1 MWRIGA
7 RCGCGHRVGVGRCK
21 RFSKESSNGPL
32 VGRDQRQHRFL
43 QALVVCRRLF
53 SQAQQQLAGRIRVVE
68 GAVWPGLRKTHL
80 DRKQREAVAGCG
92 RQHDACDVQ
101 CVEDLLGRG
110 PEAGRGQEVDV
121 QTRSVANRLT
131 TAKKFRQL
139 AQRVLRAC
147 CTAELLR
154 LDAGESKDCFRH
166 RASWVDQSLEGAGD
180 AIGGECDSADLDDTI
195 TGRVETSG
203 LEVYS
208 CVLRH
213 GPLDSTCARRCPAR
227 RPLLKGHGLE
237 RRLLYL
243 RAMQTGAIE
252 APKRLEDLHVRRDLV
267 ASLMLRTLAFSDQ
280 LSGAALETRLSL
292 PFETLQPL
300 IEEFQKTQLMDTLGF
315 SNDPSVEGRPIPVR
329 MNYTVSSAGRQRAA
343 EMSAVQTR
351 YLGPCPI
358 AFDDYLALV
367 RSQVTGKANVTDASL
382 KKALGTL
389 ELEQHVIDQIGGAMV
404 SRASLFIF
412 GAPGNGKSTIT
423 ERMALLMGAPVEIP
437 HAVAVGDEIIRV
449 IDPVYHKI
457 ADGAQPI
464 DRRLGKVER
473 PVVVAGGELKL
484 VQLDL
489 TYDASNRYYEAP
501 LQWKANAG
509 VFVIDDFG
517 RQEVP
522 PMRLLNRFIV
532 PMEKKVDYL
541 DLSASGRKIELP
553 FLCQVVFSTNLS
565 PTELV
570 DEAFLR
576 RMAYKIGVGNPSP
589 EAFGRILPY
598 ECDRRGVL
606 FDEKAIGYLLNN
618 LNGKKPLRGSHP
630 RALIARLVDLANYR
644 QEPPR
649 LTPQTLKEAFDACF
663 NPALG
668 SLTEDN
674 WARPAIN

>member
-1 MWRIGA
+1 
-7 RCGCGHRVGVGRCK
+7 
-21 RFSKESSNGPL
+21 
-32 VGRDQRQHRFL
+32 
-43 QALVVCRRLF
+43 
-53 SQAQQQLAGRIRVVE
+53 
-68 GAVWPGLRKTHL
+68 
-80 DRKQREAVAGCG
+80 
-92 RQHDACDVQ
+92 
-101 CVEDLLGRG
+101 
-110 PEAGRGQEVDV
+110 
-121 QTRSVANRLT
+121 
-131 TAKKFRQL
+131 
-139 AQRVLRAC
+139 
-147 CTAELLR
+147 
-154 LDAGESKDCFRH
+154 
-166 RASWVDQSLEGAGD
+166 
-180 AIGGECDSADLDDTI
+180 
-195 TGRVETSG
+195 
-203 LEVYS
+203 
-208 CVLRH
+208 
-213 GPLDSTCARRCPAR
+213 
-227 RPLLKGHGLE
+227 
-237 RRLLYL
+237 
-243 RAMQTGAIE
+243 MQTGAIE
-252 APKRLEDLHVRRDLV
+252 APKKLEDLHVRRDLV
-267 ASLMLRTLAFSDQ
+267 ASLLLRTLAFADQ
-280 LSGAALETRLSL
+280 LSGAAVETRLGL

-300 IEEFQKTQLMDTLGF
+300 IEEFQKTQLMDTMGF
-315 SNDPSVEGRPIPVR
+315 SNEPGLEGRPIPVR

-343 EMSAVQTR
+343 EMSSVQTR

-358 AFDDYLALV
+358 NFDDYLTLI
-367 RSQVTGKANVTDASL
+367 RSQSIGKANVTDASL
-382 KKALGTL
+382 KKALGQL

-423 ERMALLMGAPVEIP
+423 ERMALLMGAAVEIP

-457 ADGAQPI
+457 ADGPQPI
-464 DRRLGKVER
+464 DRRLVKVER

-484 VQLDL
+484 QQLDL
-489 TYDASNRYYEAP
+489 TYDSSNRYYEAP

-553 FLCQVVFSTNLS
+553 FLCQIVFSTNLS

-576 RMAYKIGVGNPSP
+576 RMAYKIGVSNPSP
-589 EAFGRILPY
+589 EAFGRILRY
-598 ECDRRGVL
+598 ECDRQGVT

-618 LNGKKPLRGSHP
+618 LYGKKPLRGSHP

-668 SLTEDN
+668 SLTEED
-674 WARPAIN
+674 WARPAIT

>member
-1 MWRIGA
+1 MVRVHPH
-7 RCGCGHRVGVGRCK
+7 CGSRGRVGIRRSQGVGEKPGDRP
-21 RFSKESSNGPL
+21 GI
-32 VGRDQRQHRFL
+32 GRDQREHRLL
-43 QALVVCRRLF
+43 QVLVERGRLVTQAHQELPCSVGIVQRAMGPRLREAEVCRQQR
-53 SQAQQQLAGRIRVVE
+53 QAVTGGRRQQDASE
-68 GAVWPGLRKTHL
+68 GER
-80 DRKQREAVAGCG
+80 
-92 RQHDACDVQ
+92 
-101 CVEDLLGRG
+101 VEDLDRLVPMAGSG
-110 PEAGRGQEVDV
+110 EKVDVEAGRVADRLAAAQEFA
-121 QTRSVANRLT
+121 QLRQSRL
-131 TAKKFRQL
+131 
-139 AQRVLRAC
+139 LRAGSPQFLGSN
-147 CTAELLR
+147 TRQAQDRLR
-154 LDAGESKDCFRH
+154 DRSPRVDEALH
-166 RASWVDQSLEGAGD
+166 RGYDG
-180 AIGGECDSADLDDTI
+180 IGRKSDRADLDDSV
-195 TGRVETSG
+195 TGRVETG
-203 LEVYS
+203 RLEVKGS
-208 CVLRH
+208 VFRH
-213 GPLDSTCARRCPAR
+213 RRSGFYGR
-227 RPLLKGHGLE
+227 RPLRIRGVDGCGGWGIF
-237 RRLLYL
+237 
-243 RAMQTGAIE
+243 AAAQGSAIE
-252 APKRLEDLHVRRDLV
+252 GAQQCEDVDVPRGL
-267 ASLMLRTLAFSDQ
+267 
-280 LSGAALETRLSL
+280 GAW
-292 PFETLQPL
+292 
-300 IEEFQKTQLMDTLGF
+300 
-315 SNDPSVEGRPIPVR
+315 PVPPR
-329 MNYTVSSAGRQRAA
+329 S
-343 EMSAVQTR
+343 
-351 YLGPCPI
+351 LGPCPI
-358 AFDDYLALV
+358 NVDDYLTLI
-367 RSQVTGKANVTDASL
+367 RSQSTGKANVTDASL

-389 ELEQHVIDQIGGAMV
+389 ELEQHVVDQIGGAMV

-457 ADGAQPI
+457 ADGPQPV
-464 DRRLGKVER
+464 DRRLVKVER

-489 TYDASNRYYEAP
+489 TYDSSNRYYEAP

-553 FLCQVVFSTNLS
+553 FLCQIVFSTNLS

-576 RMAYKIGVGNPSP
+576 RMAYKIGVSNPSP
-589 EAFGRILPY
+589 EAFGRILRY
-598 ECDRRGVL
+598 ECDRQGVS

-618 LNGKKPLRGSHP
+618 LYGKKPLRGSHP

-668 SLTEDN
+668 SLTEDD
-674 WARPAIN
+674 WARPAIG